1 MKYVRMPIEA
11 ESPEQYGYDRIEC
24 NLSES
29 SFTDTIFDDLNLNI
43 KNLILCYGNHLGKYE
58 LRELIAK
65 ENKNILPDN
74 VIITSGAASALFIIS
89 SSLLNK
95 GDHIIVLHPNYAT
108 NIETPRAI
116 ECNIDYI
123 NLDFENNFEIDID
136 IIRKKLRAETKYI
149 SLTYP
154 HNPTGKVLSLRKL
167 KEIINIAEKNNTY
180 VLYDETYRDMN
191 FKENVPLAADL
202 SDKVISVSSL
212 SKTYGLPGIRIGWI
226 ISQNKELINLF
237 LSAKEQ
243 IFICNSVLDEEVAY
257 LYYLNKNNF
266 LQKIKSKILNR
277 FNILKK
283 WMANNKY
290 LEWIEPEGGVVS
302 FPRIKNDIDLDLEK
316 FYFLLKE
323 KYKTFVGPGHWFEMN
338 KRYMRIGY
346 GYPNEKEL
354 EKGLTNIEKSI
365 EESIK

>member
-11 ESPEQYGYDRIEC
+11 ESPEQYGYDKIEC

-29 SFTDTIFDDLNLNI
+29 SFTDSIFNELNI
-43 KNLILCYGNHLGKYE
+43 DFKNLILCYGDHFGKYE

-74 VIITSGAASALFIIS
+74 VLITAGAAAALFIIS

-95 GDHIIVLHPNYAT
+95 NDHIIVLHPNYAT
-108 NIETPRAI
+108 NIETPKAI

-123 NLDFENNFEIDID
+123 NLDFENEFELDINL
-136 IIRKKLRAETKYI
+136 IKEKLRPETKYI

-154 HNPTGKVLSLRKL
+154 HNPTGKVLSLNKL
-167 KEIINIAEKNNTY
+167 KEIIEIAEKNNTY
-180 VLYDETYRDMN
+180 ILYDETYRDMS
-191 FKENVPLAADL
+191 FKQDIPLAADL
-202 SDKVISVSSL
+202 SKNVISVSSL
-212 SKTYGLPGIRIGWI
+212 SKTYGLPGIRIGW
-226 ISQNKELINLF
+226 LICQDKKLMDLF

-243 IFICNSVLDEEVAY
+243 IFICNSVIDEEIAY
-257 LYYLNKNNF
+257 LYYLKKSQFLPDIKN
-266 LQKIKSKILNR
+266 KILNR
-277 FNILKK
+277 FDILKK
-283 WMANNKY
+283 WMNNNKY
-290 LEWIEPEGGVVS
+290 MEWVEPKGGVVS
-302 FPRIKNDIDLDLEK
+302 FPRIKKDINLDLEK

-323 KYKTFVGPGHWFEMN
+323 EYKTFVGPGHWFEMD

-354 EKGLTNIEKSI
+354 EKGLLNIEKSI
-365 EESIK
+365 KESIK